1 MIKLNY
7 FYRHPNPA
15 YFSLE
20 KLFNAI
26 SSKIVSAYRDEFV
39 LSRVFL
45 PFDSKLTTLIKN
57 IRFVASKQG
66 RINHITGDTHYA
78 VLGCNGKNINIITV
92 HDCVALHRFSV
103 IDPRYWFIKRFWY
116 DLPVKKAD
124 AVTVISENTKKE
136 VLHFTKCDP
145 AKITVIG
152 NFIDPAF
159 KPAAYVF
166 NDGLPRI
173 LFIGNT
179 PNKNFDRLIEAIR
192 DLNVALDI
200 VGRLSPDQK
209 KKLGAYEIPF
219 EQFVGL
225 TREEMMEK
233 YRQCDLVAFPSTY
246 EGFGLPIIEAQ
257 AMGRPVLTSNL
268 APMNE
273 VAGEGACLV
282 DPYDISS
289 IRAGLLRIIRDTA
302 FRQAIIEH
310 GFNNVKRF
318 TLDSVTEKYISLYRD
333 LLKKKQRV

>member
-1 MIKLNY
+1 MVKLNY

-57 IRFVASKQG
+57 IRFVTGKQG

-78 VLGCNGKNINIITV
+78 VLGCNSKNINIITV

-166 NDGLPRI
+166 NDDLPRI

-179 PNKNFDRLIEAIR
+179 PNKNFDRLIEAMR

-200 VGRLSPDQK
+200 VGRFSPDQI
-209 KKLGAYEIPF
+209 KKLDAYEIPF

-225 TREEMMEK
+225 TREEMMER

-257 AMGRPVLTSNL
+257 ATGRPVLTSNL

-289 IRAGLLRIIRDTA
+289 IRSGLLRIIRDTS

-333 LLKKKQRV
+333 LLKRRQQV